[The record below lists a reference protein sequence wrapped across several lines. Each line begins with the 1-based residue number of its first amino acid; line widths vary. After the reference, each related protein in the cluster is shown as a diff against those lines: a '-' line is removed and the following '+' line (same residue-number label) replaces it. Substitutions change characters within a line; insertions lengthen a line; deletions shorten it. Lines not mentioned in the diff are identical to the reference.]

1 MWSPAAAAAAV
12 AIGAIAF
19 SQLGSPQAVLDP
31 AGTQTETVRTP
42 EATTTEPNTTAPT
55 DLPPGTV
62 VEPCGAVVGEV
73 ALEGVSEEA
82 GAKALTIMDAAL
94 SCSGDALI
102 HVASTDQT
110 MLSLG
115 GTQPQEAFAIPN
127 TVEQINR
134 YELLTTL
141 FTLTPEV
148 DQSGA
153 VYQWPAAPQTDADWQ
168 RLIDAGL
175 ITAQDRDSMID
186 YGGYI
191 GYRIVIDASGT
202 WTAFLAGD

>member
-1 MWSPAAAAAAV
+1 MWSLAAAAAAV

-42 EATTTEPNTTAPT
+42 EATTTEPNTTAPTTTAPT

-115 GTQPQEAFAIPN
+115 GTQPQEAFAIP
-127 TVEQINR
+127 TG
-134 YELLTTL
+134 
-141 FTLTPEV
+141 
-148 DQSGA
+148 SGSS
-153 VYQWPAAPQTDADWQ
+153 T
-168 RLIDAGL
+168 
-175 ITAQDRDSMID
+175 RDSSL
-186 YGGYI
+186 
-191 GYRIVIDASGT
+191 RRTGT
-202 WTAFLAGD
+202 R